1 MLNISSAATIAGE
14 RPRVS
19 PDRTYI
25 GYGIAATFAAIVAL
39 NLFQPANAQSASG
52 TSNTR
57 CDQTGQSMSCV
68 TTTVFAL
75 SAADTLQS
83 GTSLSAFTLSGGASG
98 APTCSSL
105 VASPQLIPAITST
118 RVDLTAN
125 CQAGATLSWSGVL
138 TQSGS
143 TAQDVLT
150 LVGGGSKTYTLT
162 ACSSTQTTLCNVY
175 TVSVT
180 TTATQTP
187 LSGCAITPGSAQLT
201 AGASP
206 NLTVSCSQGGTPT
219 SYSWSV
225 NNTQVSTSSSY
236 AIPSGSTVAG
246 SNLAVSVVLSNGVSP
261 AATASAVYSVAAPA
275 AGACTTSGD
284 VARTINYSDNY
295 IALNDIT
302 MGGVGAVYTL
312 GVNVRIGDSS
322 VGKSYLP
329 VWVGTNSP
337 ISQNGQRTVSV
348 SLCPNDFN
356 PTSAQIVASGS
367 IDFAVNLTTEK
378 RRVGSGTALVEPGRT
393 YYINV
398 RNETC
403 PKNGTCSLDGQYR
416 NWNQ

>member
-1 MLNISSAATIAGE
+1 MLNISSAAKIADA
-14 RPRVS
+14 RPRVLR
-19 PDRTYI
+19 DQTYI
-25 GYGIAATFAAIVAL
+25 GYGIAAAFAAIVAL
-39 NLFQPANAQSASG
+39 NFIQPANAQSASG
-52 TSNTR
+52 ASNTR

-75 SAADTLQS
+75 PTAAILQA
-83 GTSLSAFTLSGGASG
+83 GTSLSAFSLSGGASG

-105 VASPQLIPAITST
+105 VASPQSIPAITST

-125 CQAGATLSWSGVL
+125 CLAGATLTWSGVR

-143 TAQDVLT
+143 TAQDQLT
-150 LVGGGSKTYTLT
+150 LVAGDSKTYTLT
-162 ACSSTQTTLCNVY
+162 ACSSTQATLCNVY
-175 TVSVT
+175 SVT
-180 TTATQTP
+180 VTTSAAQTP
-187 LSGCAITPGSAQLT
+187 SLQGCVINPGSAQLT
-201 AGASP
+201 AGAAP
-206 NLTVSCSQGGTPT
+206 NLTVSCTQGTPT

-225 NNTQVSTSSSY
+225 NSNPVSTSSSY
-236 AIPSGSTVAG
+236 SIPSGSTVAG
-246 SNLAVSVVLSNGVSP
+246 ANLSVSVALNNGVSS
-261 AATASAVYSVAAPA
+261 ATANATYSVAAPIV
-275 AGACTTSGD
+275 GACTTSGD

-302 MGGVGAVYTL
+302 MGGRGAVYSL
-312 GVNVRIGDSS
+312 GVNVGAGDSS
-322 VGKSYLP
+322 IGKSYLP

-348 SLCPNDFN
+348 SLCPNDFD
-356 PTSAQIVASGS
+356 PVSAQIVATGS

-378 RRVGSGTALVEPGRT
+378 RRIGSGTALVEPGRT

-398 RNETC
+398 RNDTC

>member
-1 MLNISSAATIAGE
+1 MLNLSNAAKIVGE

-19 PDRTYI
+19 RHKTYTVR
-25 GYGIAATFAAIVAL
+25 GYTAAFAAIVAL
-39 NLFQPANAQSASG
+39 NFFQPAHAQSATG
-52 TSNTR
+52 ASNTR

-75 SAADTLQS
+75 PTVANLQS
-83 GTSLSAFTLSGGASG
+83 GTSLSAFTLSGSASNG

-105 VASPQLIPAITST
+105 VASPQSISAITST
-118 RVDLTAN
+118 TINLTAS
-125 CQAGATLSWSGVL
+125 CQAGATLTWSGVL

-143 TAQDVLT
+143 TAQDLLT
-150 LVGGGSKTYTLT
+150 LVANASKTYTLT
-162 ACSSTQTTLCNVY
+162 ACSSTQPTLCNVY
-175 TVSVT
+175 TVTVT
-180 TTATQTP
+180 TSAVQTP
-187 LSGCAITPGSAQLT
+187 SLQGCVINPGSAQLT
-201 AGASP
+201 AGATP
-206 NLTVSCSQGGTPT
+206 NLTVSCAQGTPT

-225 NNTQVSTSSSY
+225 NNTTVSTSSSY
-236 AIPSGSTVAG
+236 SIPSSSTAAG
-246 SNLAVSVVLSNGVSP
+246 ANLAVAVALNNGVSS
-261 AATASAVYSVAAPA
+261 ASANATYSVAAPT

-302 MGGVGAVYTL
+302 MGGRGAVYTL
-312 GVNVRIGDSS
+312 GINVGAGDSS

-348 SLCPNDFN
+348 SLCPNDFD
-356 PTSAQIVASGS
+356 PSSAQIVATGS

-378 RRVGSGTALVEPGRT
+378 RRVGAGTALVEPGRT

-398 RNETC
+398 RNDTC